1 MANNQIQQQT
11 ALQKLMHF
19 TPKQSLSVEHAIT
32 QDQIGL
38 LRKLDPQTTK
48 DKIMQLVTRCT
59 QLMNVQNNM
68 NALQI
73 EFCAEQIMQQKYF
86 YSLEDIQLC
95 LDRGAIGGYG
105 TIYNRIDPATILAWF
120 PMYDQERQVYVTAKK
135 NAEQQNNNIY
145 DIFAHPQ
152 MTEAMQDVVTKM
164 DAKML
169 QVPAQEPTREQPSQL
184 EITLMREYD
193 ALPQWNDDMRFRVY
207 KNKPYQFTEFRMERY
222 RELIEQQNEY

>member
-11 ALQKLMHF
+11 ALQKLNNFM
-19 TPKQSLSVEHAIT
+19 PKQSLSVEHAIT

-38 LRKLDPQTTK
+38 LKKLDPHTTK
-48 DKIMQLVTRCT
+48 DKIIQLLTRCT

-68 NALQI
+68 NGMQI

-95 LDRGAIGGYG
+95 LDRGAIGAYG

-120 PMYDQERQVYVTAKK
+120 PLYDQQRQPYVTAKRQ
-135 NAEQQNNNIY
+135 AEQEANNIY
-145 DIFAHPQ
+145 EMFQHPQ
-152 MTEAMQDVVTKM
+152 VVDAIQQAADKLKIEQAPEPEAKRATPSRFEQMLM
-164 DAKML
+164 D
-169 QVPAQEPTREQPSQL
+169 
-184 EITLMREYD
+184 EYD
-193 ALPQWNDDMRFRVY
+193 ELPTWDNDMRFHVY
-207 KNKPYQFTEFRMERY
+207 NNKPYQFTEFRKERY

>member
-38 LRKLDPQTTK
+38 LRKLDKETTK

-68 NALQI
+68 NAMQI

-86 YSLEDIQLC
+86 YSLEDVQLC
-95 LDRGAIGGYG
+95 LDRGAIGAYG

-120 PMYDQERQVYVTAKK
+120 PLYDQERQVYVTAKK
-135 NAEQQNNNIY
+135 NAEQQANNIY
-145 DIFAHPQ
+145 EMFQHPQ
-152 MTEAMQDVVTKM
+152 IMDAMQQAADKLSM
-164 DAKML
+164 KE
-169 QVPAQEPTREQPSQL
+169 EPVREVKRENPPQI
-184 EITLMREYD
+184 EIALMREYD
-193 ALPQWNDDMRFRVY
+193 ALPQWDNNIHFRVY
-207 KNKPYQFTEFRMERY
+207 KTKPYQFTEYRQERY
-222 RELIEQQNEY
+222 KELIETQNEY